1 MDTDSD
7 IHCSV
12 DILDDEDENKVEIA
26 KKDLTLIF
34 NKINKSLSDLDKLDL
49 GSSDSENHASKSKKN
64 LKEKSEVSFKVNI
77 EENSQA
83 FVASAHPENRIKHKQ
98 LRYSPE
104 LRILAPSPGM
114 PPTPLPMPLQSHGA
128 FYHHPVMDPCVVHYP
143 GASGSLTSNTS
154 LTPMWK
160 WNNEDQHWASLGDKL
175 CTGSILFYWVI
186 GTFVIIIILLICI
199 ILLLT

>member
-1 MDTDSD
+1 MQNNNVGTALECSLDVAMKEAMDTDSD

-98 LRYSPE
+98 LRNFKHLINFYNVESFLYFSRYSPE
-104 LRILAPSPGM
+104 LRILAPSPG
-114 PPTPLPMPLQSHGA
+114 
-128 FYHHPVMDPCVVHYP
+128 
-143 GASGSLTSNTS
+143 
-154 LTPMWK
+154 
-160 WNNEDQHWASLGDKL
+160 
-175 CTGSILFYWVI
+175 
-186 GTFVIIIILLICI
+186 
-199 ILLLT
+199 

>member
-1 MDTDSD
+1 MEQDHRAPPARRLGGESEFTKKLVLVSFLVCMLGHVAMKEATDTDSD

-49 GSSDSENHASKSKKN
+49 GSGDSENHASKSKKN

-98 LRYSPE
+98 LRNFKH
-104 LRILAPSPGM
+104 LIN
-114 PPTPLPMPLQSHGA
+114 
-128 FYHHPVMDPCVVHYP
+128 FYKV
-143 GASGSLTSNTS
+143 
-154 LTPMWK
+154 
-160 WNNEDQHWASLGDKL
+160 E
-175 CTGSILFYWVI
+175 
-186 GTFVIIIILLICI
+186 
-199 ILLLT
+199 